1 MVKKTSNQKEDK
13 SSGNTSKFATS
24 IQRYITTKITKP
36 KSPIW
41 GTDGGALEIDLTF
54 GNIYT
59 KWLFS
64 EYPEIVVPL
73 HDTVVISFRIRYLQ
87 RSSIA

>member
-13 SSGNTSKFATS
+13 SSGHTSKFATL

-59 KWLFS
+59 KWLLS
-64 EYPEIVVPL
+64 EYPEIVAPL
-73 HDTVVISFRIRYLQ
+73 HDTVVIPFRIRYLQ